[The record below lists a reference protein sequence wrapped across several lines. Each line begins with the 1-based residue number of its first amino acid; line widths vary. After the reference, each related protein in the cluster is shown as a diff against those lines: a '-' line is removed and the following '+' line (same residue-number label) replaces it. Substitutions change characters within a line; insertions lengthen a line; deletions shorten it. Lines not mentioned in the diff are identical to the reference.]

1 MKSVHESQ
9 ILHMGRSASKIL
21 SLTEEEFYEVR
32 LGLPVIKGPAER
44 DFLFQVFMYM
54 FCLNGQWHEIFFWL
68 NPINRVEK
76 ERIYNFSMSDHY

>member
-32 LGLPVIKGPAER
+32 LGLPVFKETKER
-44 DFLFQVFMYM
+44 DF
-54 FCLNGQWHEIFFWL
+54 IF
-68 NPINRVEK
+68 
-76 ERIYNFSMSDHY
+76 

>member
-32 LGLPVIKGPAER
+32 LGLPLKGQQNE
-44 DFLFQVFMYM
+44 LFDLKVF
-54 FCLNGQWHEIFFWL
+54 I
-68 NPINRVEK
+68 
-76 ERIYNFSMSDHY
+76 

>member
-32 LGLPVIKGPAER
+32 LGLPVIKGTVER
-44 DFLFQVFMYM
+44 NFLFQIFIYK
-54 FCLNGQWHEIFFWL
+54 FCL
-68 NPINRVEK
+68 RC
-76 ERIYNFSMSDHY
+76 R

>member
-32 LGLPVIKGPAER
+32 LEDSQLLK
-44 DFLFQVFMYM
+44 
-54 FCLNGQWHEIFFWL
+54 GQWNEIFDFRFL
-68 NPINRVEK
+68 LICS
-76 ERIYNFSMSDHY
+76 I

>member
-32 LGLPVIKGPAER
+32 LGLLVIKGTAER
-44 DFLFQVFMYM
+44 AF
-54 FCLNGQWHEIFFWL
+54 
-68 NPINRVEK
+68 
-76 ERIYNFSMSDHY
+76 